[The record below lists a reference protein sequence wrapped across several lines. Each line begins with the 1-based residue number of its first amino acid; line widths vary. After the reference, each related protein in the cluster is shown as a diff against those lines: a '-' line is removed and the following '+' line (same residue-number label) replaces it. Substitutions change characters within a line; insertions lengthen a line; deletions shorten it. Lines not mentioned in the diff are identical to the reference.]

1 MAGLR
6 HLNLFHLSAKAIVLL
21 ALLFSNLGW
30 ADPLFQ
36 LKKVGE
42 ARLSVLFWDIYDSAL
57 YTQSGVYRS
66 EEFPQALDIV
76 YLRDIESKE
85 LIENTRDEWQKL
97 GINNEDSVRWLN
109 ILTQF
114 LPNIKKGDR
123 LTLVVNADNHSE
135 FFFNSNSIGS
145 LCDAKF
151 GPAFLRIW
159 LDAGSSYPKVRHKL
173 IGKN

>member
-6 HLNLFHLSAKAIVLL
+6 HLKLYHLSTKTIVLL
-21 ALLFSNLGW
+21 ALLISNMGW
-30 ADPLFQ
+30 ADPLFD

-57 YTQSGVYRS
+57 YSQSGVYQPA
-66 EEFPQALDIV
+66 EFPQALDII
-76 YLRDIESKE
+76 YLRDIKSQE
-85 LIENTRDEWQKL
+85 LIENTKDEWQKL
-97 GINNEDSVRWLN
+97 GINDADSVRWLN
-109 ILTQF
+109 ILGQL
-114 LPNIKKGDR
+114 LPDIKKGDR
-123 LTLVVNADNHSE
+123 LTLVVNAHKYSE

-145 LCDAKF
+145 VCDAQF

-159 LDAGSSYPKVRHKL
+159 LDAGSSYPKVRRKL